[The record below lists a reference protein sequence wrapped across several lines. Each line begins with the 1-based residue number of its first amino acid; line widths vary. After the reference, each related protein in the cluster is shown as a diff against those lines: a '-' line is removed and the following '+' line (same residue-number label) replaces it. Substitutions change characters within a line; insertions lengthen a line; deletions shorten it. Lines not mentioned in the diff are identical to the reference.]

1 MKVNIR
7 IVVVFLNFEVIFRFV
22 NFSSSL
28 FFEIEY
34 NRRSIRCGLSKKW
47 GK

>member
-1 MKVNIR
+1 MKVNIG
-7 IVVVFLNFEVIFRFV
+7 IVFLNFEVEFRFV

-34 NRRSIRCGLSKKW
+34 NRRSIRCGLTKKW